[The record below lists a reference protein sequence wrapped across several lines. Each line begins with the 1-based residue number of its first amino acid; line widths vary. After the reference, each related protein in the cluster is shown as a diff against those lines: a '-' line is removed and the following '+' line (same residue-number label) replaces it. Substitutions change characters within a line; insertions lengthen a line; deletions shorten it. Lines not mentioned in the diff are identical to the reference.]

1 MPPHCNQEEESKM
14 KKCLTVILTVGV
26 ATGTLWAQATSTSAK
41 AAPQKSATAKA
52 APAPAPKGSLLEPA
66 SLNQKAPEA
75 FKAKF
80 TTTKG
85 DFVVQVTRAWAPLG
99 ADRFYNLVESGY
111 FTNVVFFRVVPGFVV
126 QFGINGNPKIAAAW
140 SNAKI
145 QDDPVKQSNKPGTLT
160 FATAGPN
167 TRTTQIFINFGDN
180 SGLDK
185 QGFSPFGEVVD
196 GMDVVN
202 KLYNGYG
209 EQVTNLQDKIEAQG
223 NDFLKVRFPNLDSI
237 KSAVVVPAAT
247 STATK
252 KPATMGRASPPAG
265 AKKALPPAEKQ

>member
-1 MPPHCNQEEESKM
+1 M
-14 KKCLTVILTVGV
+14 KKCLIAILSAGLT
-26 ATGTLWAQATSTSAK
+26 AGTLWAQATSKSTK
-41 AAPQKSATAKA
+41 ATTTKA
-52 APAPAPKGSLLEPA
+52 APAKASTSKAAPAAKKSLLDPA
-66 SLNQKAPEA
+66 SLNEKAPEVS
-75 FKAKF
+75 KAKF
-80 TTTKG
+80 STTKG
-85 DFVVQVTRAWAPLG
+85 DFVVQVTRGWAPLG
-99 ADRFYNLVESGY
+99 ADRFYNLVKNGY

-126 QFGINGNPKIAAAW
+126 QFGISGDPKIAAAW

-160 FATAGPN
+160 FATAGQN

-185 QGFSPFGEVVD
+185 QGFAPFGEVVE

-209 EQVTNLQDKIEAQG
+209 EQVTNLQGEIEAQG

-237 KSAVVVPAAT
+237 KTAVIVPAAT
-247 STATK
+247 AGKAAPS
-252 KPATMGRASPPAG
+252 AG
-265 AKKALPPAEKQ
+265 AKKDLTPTEKK